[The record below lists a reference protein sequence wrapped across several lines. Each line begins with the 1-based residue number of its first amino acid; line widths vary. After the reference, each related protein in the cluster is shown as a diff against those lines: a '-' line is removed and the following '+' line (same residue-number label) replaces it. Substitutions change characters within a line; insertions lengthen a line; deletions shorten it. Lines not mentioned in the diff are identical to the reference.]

1 MALGHADPCL
11 DMKKYSNGLKPIFN
25 KCSTN
30 ILNETHF
37 SGDSGI
43 KSFQETV
50 SKPIEHQVLIQ
61 NGSTNAPNYSAP
73 TNIINL
79 SHPYNSKLHNQSSD
93 EKSSLDPSKTKFDK
107 SKLRGCEKVT
117 CRILLLFSQ
126 DGTEFA
132 SQAVALAKNIVHEV
146 SKLYLK
152 IIVSNF
158 EMSKQLLKG
167 NFYFG
172 MLNFSMVLTRC

>member
-1 MALGHADPCL
+1 MGHSDPCL

-37 SGDSGI
+37 TGDSGI

-61 NGSTNAPNYSAP
+61 NGSNNIPNYSAP
-73 TNIINL
+73 TNIMNL
-79 SHPYNSKLHNQSSD
+79 SHPYNSKLHNQSS
-93 EKSSLDPSKTKFDK
+93 EKKGLLDPSMTELDK
-107 SKLRGCEKVT
+107 PKLGGSEKVT
-117 CRILLLFSQ
+117 CRILLLFSH

-132 SQAVALAKNIVHEV
+132 SEAVALAKTVFHEV
-146 SKLYLK
+146 NK
-152 IIVSNF
+152 
-158 EMSKQLLKG
+158 
-167 NFYFG
+167 
-172 MLNFSMVLTRC
+172 

>member
-1 MALGHADPCL
+1 MIQTLIVALGHSDPCL

-37 SGDSGI
+37 TGDSGK

-61 NGSTNAPNYSAP
+61 NGSTNTPNYSAP

-93 EKSSLDPSKTKFDK
+93 TPLDPVKTEFDK
-107 SKLRGCEKVT
+107 SKLGGCEKVT

-132 SQAVALAKNIVHEV
+132 SQAVALAKTVVHEV
-146 SKLYLK
+146 NK
-152 IIVSNF
+152 
-158 EMSKQLLKG
+158 
-167 NFYFG
+167 
-172 MLNFSMVLTRC
+172 

>member
-1 MALGHADPCL
+1 
-11 DMKKYSNGLKPIFN
+11 MKKYSNGLKPIFN

-30 ILNETHF
+30 ILNETHLT
-37 SGDSGI
+37 GDSGI

-61 NGSTNAPNYSAP
+61 NGSTNIPNYSAP

-93 EKSSLDPSKTKFDK
+93 TKLDPAKKELDK
-107 SKLRGCEKVT
+107 PKLGGCEKVT
-117 CRILLLFSQ
+117 CRILLLFSE

-132 SQAVALAKNIVHEV
+132 SNAVEQAKTEVHEV
-146 SKLYLK
+146 SKK
-152 IIVSNF
+152 SA
-158 EMSKQLLKG
+158 S
-167 NFYFG
+167 
-172 MLNFSMVLTRC
+172 LNILR